1 MDASEVRKLVE
12 EHAPRLRDALGIS
25 HWTIAF
31 RYGPLGGD
39 GDFRTLGRCEAYDEY
54 LKACI
59 RLDPEAFDAPEEVLA
74 TLRHELYHV
83 VLAPMDLAINA
94 ASRHF
99 PDERASD
106 AIRDVWRHQLEA
118 TVLAL
123 ERMYVGLCEANVSRR
138 EAGADAGAKA
148 SRPRRASRRGRP
160 S

>member
-1 MDASEVRKLVE
+1 LDASEVRKLVE

-39 GDFRTLGRCEAYDEY
+39 GDFRTPGRCEAYDEY
-54 LKACI
+54 LRACI
-59 RLDPEAFDAPEEVLA
+59 RLDPEAFDSPEEVLA
-74 TLRHELYHV
+74 TLRHELFHV
-83 VLAPMDLAINA
+83 VLAPMDLAIIA

-106 AIRDVWRHQLEA
+106 AIRDVWRHQVEA

-138 EAGADAGAKA
+138 EAAPGRGKPAAKA
-148 SRPRRASRRGRP
+148 RRAP
-160 S
+160 KT